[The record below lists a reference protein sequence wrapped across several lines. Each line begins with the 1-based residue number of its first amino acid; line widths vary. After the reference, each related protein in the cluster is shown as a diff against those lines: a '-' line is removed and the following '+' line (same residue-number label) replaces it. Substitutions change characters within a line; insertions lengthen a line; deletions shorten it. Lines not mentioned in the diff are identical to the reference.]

1 MLMNRARI
9 LLLIFGALVFP
20 VAVTSCTSPGNTTT
34 QGESEESGEN
44 ENEEDD

>member
-9 LLLIFGALVFP
+9 LLLILGAVVFP
-20 VAVTSCTSPGNTTT
+20 VAVTSCTSPGNTT
-34 QGESEESGEN
+34 QEQSEDAG